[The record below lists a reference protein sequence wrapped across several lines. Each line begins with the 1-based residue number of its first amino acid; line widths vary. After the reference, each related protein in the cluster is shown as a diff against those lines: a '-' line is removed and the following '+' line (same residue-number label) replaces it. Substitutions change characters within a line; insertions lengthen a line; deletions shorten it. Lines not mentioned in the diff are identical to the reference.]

1 MNKELPKIVFD
12 DEIPK
17 KPPKKEFEIT
27 YEIKTENVGGNEIN
41 KILEG
46 KNEERKITRINDLI
60 LDGGIKKA
68 PHPSELPV
76 PKMPANAPHPP
87 ELPVPQKLNF
97 STKAKLKKMENQK
110 KTEYIKKKIKKRY
123 LIIIV
128 FIFIVVGVLLL
139 GIGLRLKSELDIEYR
154 DAIALYKQGST
165 KKIEEFCSRHSGYGD
180 CKRYEKYTE
189 AIVLFNSNYFDDAN
203 KMFTELDS
211 FYDSKNYLIYINA
224 LTYLNNYDLINSK
237 IKLEKIKSLPKV
249 DYYIEYIELIN
260 SINNNESVE
269 LEKRINVLDDY
280 IDVSLVKNYIE
291 GLALYNDKDYTKA
304 IELLEVPSKVIAKA
318 NDLYLDSKYNKAKK
332 AQLDGYIST
341 AYSLLKEIGDYK
353 DAVLILN
360 QPIYN
365 VINNWKYTYTSNG
378 DEGSLSLAFYA
389 SSNTCYYVI
398 KNGDLLDLS
407 SNTIENTY
415 NYKILNNT
423 LYFENEEGKYIA
435 IYQIRYF
442 GENELILQINQNR
455 RITLK
460 KV

>member
-12 DEIPK
+12 EEEPK
-17 KPPKKEFEIT
+17 KMPKKEFEIT

-60 LDGGIKKA
+60 LDGGIRKA
-68 PHPSELPV
+68 PHPPELPI
-76 PKMPANAPHPP
+76 PKMPVNAPHPP
-87 ELPVPQKLNF
+87 ELPVPPKLNF
-97 STKAKLKKMENQK
+97 STKIKLRKMENEK
-110 KTEYIKKKIKKRY
+110 KTKNIKKKIRKSY

-128 FIFIVVGVLLL
+128 LIFIVLGVLLV
-139 GIGLRLKSELDIEYR
+139 GFGLHLKSELDKEYNE
-154 DAIALYKQGST
+154 AVVLYNQGDT
-165 KKIEEFCSRHSGYGD
+165 KKIEEFCSKHSGHGD
-180 CKRYEKYTE
+180 CKRYEKYME
-189 AIVLFNSNYFDDAN
+189 AIVLFNSNYFDDAK

-211 FYDSKNYLIYINA
+211 FYDSKKYLIYIEA
-224 LTYLNNYDLINSK
+224 LIYFNNYDLTNSK
-237 IKLEKIKSLPKV
+237 NELEKIKSLPKV
-249 DYYIEYIELIN
+249 DYYIEYIDLIN
-260 SINNNESVE
+260 SINNNEILE
-269 LEKRINVLDDY
+269 LEKRISILDDY
-280 IDVSLVKNYIE
+280 IDVTIVKNYVE
-291 GLALYNDKDYTKA
+291 GLELYDDKDYTKA
-304 IELLEVPSKVIAKA
+304 IELLEIPSKVITKA
-318 NDLYLDSKYNKAKK
+318 NNLYLDSKYNKAKQ
-332 AQLDGYIST
+332 AQLEGYIST
-341 AYSLLKEIGDYK
+341 AYSLLKEIGNYK
-353 DAVLILN
+353 DAISILN

-407 SNTIENTY
+407 SNMVENTY

-442 GENELILQINQNR
+442 GEDELILQINQNR